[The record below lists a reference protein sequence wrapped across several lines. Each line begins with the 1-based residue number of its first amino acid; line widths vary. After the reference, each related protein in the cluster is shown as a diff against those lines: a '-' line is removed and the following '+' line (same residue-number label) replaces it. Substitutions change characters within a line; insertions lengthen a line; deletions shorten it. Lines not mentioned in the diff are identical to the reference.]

1 MENTMIPPLPDWP
14 LLTVFLFASF
24 VLAVT
29 PGPGV
34 LYIVTRSVTQGRRS
48 GLASVAG
55 VALGNLGNALATS
68 LGLAALF
75 SVSAW
80 AFEIV
85 KYAGAGY
92 LVYLGLRTAMSRGGT
107 RATDWS
113 LAPGQLRRVFRDG
126 LIVALFNPK
135 TTLFFAAFLP
145 QFIARGPDPT
155 LQSISL
161 GAIFVAV
168 AAFTDTAYALAAGN
182 LAPLLSRVRGIRT
195 LGNYL
200 AGTVYIGLGMFA
212 AVSGMRDSK

>member
-1 MENTMIPPLPDWP
+1 MTLPLPDWP
-14 LLTVFLFASF
+14 LLTVFLVASF
-24 VLAVT
+24 MLAVT

-55 VALGNLGNALATS
+55 VALGNLGNALAAS

-75 SVSAW
+75 AVSAW

-85 KYAGAGY
+85 KYAGAAY
-92 LVYLGLRTAMSRGGT
+92 LVYLGLRTVMSRSGT
-107 RATDWS
+107 PANEWS

-135 TTLFFAAFLP
+135 TALFFAAFLP

-155 LQSISL
+155 LQSLSL
-161 GAIFVAV
+161 GAIFVAI
-168 AAFTDTAYALAAGN
+168 AALTDTAYALAAGS
-182 LAPLLSRVRGIRT
+182 LALLLSRTRGIGT
-195 LGNYL
+195 LGDYL
-200 AGTVYIGLGMFA
+200 AGSAYIGLGMFA
-212 AVSGMRDSK
+212 AISGMRGSR

>member
-1 MENTMIPPLPDWP
+1 MSLPLPHGT
-14 LLTVFLFASF
+14 LLTVFLVASF
-24 VLAVT
+24 MLAVT

-55 VALGNLGNALATS
+55 VALGNLGNALAAS

-75 SVSAW
+75 AVSAW
-80 AFEIV
+80 ALELV
-85 KYAGAGY
+85 KYGGAAY
-92 LVYLGLRTAMSRGGT
+92 LLYLGLRTLMGRSGT
-107 RATDWS
+107 RANEWS
-113 LAPGQLRRVFRDG
+113 LAPGQLRRIFRDG

-145 QFIARGPDPT
+145 QFIVRGPDPT

-161 GAIFVAV
+161 GAIFVV
-168 AAFTDTAYALAAGN
+168 IAALTDTAYALAAGS
-182 LAPLLSRVRGIRT
+182 LAPFLPRARGIRV

-200 AGTVYIGLGMFA
+200 AGSAYIGLGMFA
-212 AVSGMRDSK
+212 AISGMRGSK

>member
-1 MENTMIPPLPDWP
+1 MSLPLPHGT
-14 LLTVFLFASF
+14 LLTVFLVASF
-24 VLAVT
+24 MLAVT

-55 VALGNLGNALATS
+55 VALGNLGNALAAS

-75 SVSAW
+75 AVSAW
-80 AFEIV
+80 ALELV
-85 KYAGAGY
+85 RYAGAAY
-92 LVYLGLRTAMSRGGT
+92 LLYLGLRTVMGRSGT
-107 RATDWS
+107 RANEWS

-161 GAIFVAV
+161 GAIFVAI
-168 AAFTDTAYALAAGN
+168 AALTDMAYALAAGS
-182 LAPLLSRVRGIRT
+182 LAPFLSRARGIRV

-200 AGTVYIGLGMFA
+200 AGSAYIGLGMFA
-212 AVSGMRDSK
+212 AISGMRGSK